1 MILQSKNLLSYLYLL
16 IPLFLITGPAIPD
29 IVITLGVLFGI
40 FYIVYQKEY
49 QNFLKLNLFRISI
62 IFWVSLIL
70 ISFFSY
76 NKINSFQDSIIF
88 IRFLLIPFFCYFI
101 FFKNKKFFE
110 RLLLIIFVLVVFVC
124 IDTLYQFMNYSSKDG
139 FGEDLLRFKSNWY
152 GRLTGPFGD
161 ELIPG
166 SYVSKFGL
174 CGFVFLISIKKLES
188 NIIIQSLYLSFII
201 LICYISGERMAFA
214 TFSLSLLVL
223 IIFLD
228 EFRKSILLSIIIGA
242 IFIFLVAYLHPF
254 YNDFVV
260 IESTQYHQG
269 QKIEKFYQCENDIDI
284 EKVCSRIINIQPN
297 FFEVIKNFS
306 TSAYGE
312 IYMLSYNMFLD
323 NPITGIGINNFKYLC
338 EIDVL
343 YKKLMVNYNCASH
356 PHNIYIQWLTEGGI
370 IVFIFFIVYLYYI
383 VKFIIN
389 NTGEKKYKI
398 ISLVI
403 IFSMFWPI
411 MSTGSLIKNW
421 YGITT
426 FFIIGICLCL
436 SKFKNNYQN

>member
-29 IVITLGVLFGI
+29 IVISLGVLFGI
-40 FYIVYQKEY
+40 FYVLYQKEY
-49 QNFLKLNLFRISI
+49 KNLIKLNLFRISI
-62 IFWVSLIL
+62 TFWITLIL

-76 NKINSFQDSIIF
+76 NKTNSFQDSLIF
-88 IRFLLIPFFCYFI
+88 IRFLLIPFVCYFV
-101 FFKNKKFFE
+101 FFKNKKLFE
-110 RLLLIIFVLVVFVC
+110 RLLLIIFVLVVFVS
-124 IDTLYQFMNYSSKDG
+124 IDTLYQFMNYSSKNG
-139 FGEDLLRFKSNWY
+139 FGKDILGFKSNWY

-166 SYVSKFGL
+166 SYISKLGL
-174 CGFVFLISIKKLES
+174 FGFVFLISLKRIKY
-188 NIIIQSLYLSFII
+188 NIIIQSLYLSLII
-201 LICYISGERMAFA
+201 LVCYVSGERMAFA
-214 TFSLSLLVL
+214 TFSLSLIVL

-242 IFIFLVAYLHPF
+242 VFIFLAVYLHPF
-254 YNDFVV
+254 YNDFIV

-269 QKIEKFYQCENDIDI
+269 QKIEKFYQCEGDI
-284 EKVCSRIINIQPN
+284 EKLCSRIINVQPS

-312 IYMLSYNMFLD
+312 IYKLSYNMFLD

-338 EIDVL
+338 EFDEL
-343 YKKLMVNYNCASH
+343 YKKLMVNYDCASH
-356 PHNIYIQWLTEGGI
+356 PHNIYIQWFTEGGM
-370 IVFIFFIVYLYYI
+370 IVFICFILYLYYI

-398 ISLVI
+398 ISLII

-421 YGITT
+421 YGIIT